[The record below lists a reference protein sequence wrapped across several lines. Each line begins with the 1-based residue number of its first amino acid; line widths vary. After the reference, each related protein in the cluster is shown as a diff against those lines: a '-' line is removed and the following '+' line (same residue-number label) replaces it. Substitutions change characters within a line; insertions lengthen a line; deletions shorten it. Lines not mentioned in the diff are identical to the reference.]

1 MRLSTM
7 HALGLSFI
15 LIACSPGSEPGA
27 DMPDAQSAPWEISR
41 NALLGPFHADLPL
54 TVDALEAA
62 LPDFSARLEQRSV
75 EGEAYDVVVLS
86 HEVGGAPVF
95 EVSASWQ
102 SQSLADVKI
111 YEAGHIAGLRADI
124 GDSFSASGFEPAD
137 CFSGMEEMSGR
148 VSCMDERYPGLIYWF
163 DPSPYDGPD
172 GEIPPISVLNDANL
186 FMMHWHA
193 DPR

>member
-7 HALGLSFI
+7 HVLALSVI

-27 DMPDAQSAPWEISR
+27 DMPDPTTALWEISEST
-41 NALLGPFHADLPL
+41 LGPFHGGLPL

-62 LPDFSARLEQRSV
+62 LPDYSGRLEQRSV
-75 EGEAYDVVVLS
+75 EGEVYDVVVLS

-95 EVSASWQ
+95 EVSAGWQ

-111 YEAGHIAGLRADI
+111 YEAGHIANLHADI
-124 GDSFSASGFEPAD
+124 GGSFSASGFEPAD
-137 CFSGMEEMSGR
+137 CIPGMEEMSGR
-148 VSCMDERYPGLIYWF
+148 VSCMDERYPDLIYWF

-172 GEIPPISVLNDANL
+172 GEIPPISVLNDASL